1 MKILSK
7 AISAI
12 CCISL
17 FFSCFG
23 CENISADIPTSS
35 DLEHNNSTG
44 SSLSE
49 DNQTISQPSVE
60 VTGSPLGSEQL
71 AEFSLDYQWA
81 ESYVDTY
88 DAGAFLDT
96 LNNNELKTAYC
107 KAVALVHLLS
117 TENIQPTAAI
127 DLKNRAYLLVSEEN
141 SPYPKRYMESGY
153 TYDSFMSAYSEVFSD
168 SLLSVMIERGDV
180 FYAYNNEL
188 WYLGVSGGGNPGEV
202 HREYELIS
210 QSDTEVMFKRIM
222 FSVPIG
228 EEVTDYVPEKRNE
241 YIQTSVDFHFVL
253 TDDGWKADKFLNQQN
268 VEGEIY
274 FI

>member
-1 MKILSK
+1 MKRLSK

-17 FFSCFG
+17 LCSCLG
-23 CENISADIPTSS
+23 CDNISAFTATSS
-35 DLEHNNSTG
+35 DLESNNSSV
-44 SSLSE
+44 SSSS
-49 DNQTISQPSVE
+49 DVNQTISQSSVE
-60 VTGSPLGSEQL
+60 IIGSPLASEQL
-71 AEFSLDYQWA
+71 VEYSLDYQWA

-107 KAVALVHLLS
+107 KGIALVHLLS
-117 TENIQPTAAI
+117 TDNIQPTAAI
-127 DLKNRAYLLVSEEN
+127 NLKNRAYLLVSGED
-141 SPYPKRYMESGY
+141 SPYPRRYMESGY
-153 TYDSFMSAYSEVFSD
+153 TYNSFMSAYSEVFSD
-168 SLLSVMIERGDV
+168 TLLSVMMEKSDV
-180 FYAYNNEL
+180 FYSYNGEL
-188 WYLGVSGGGNPGEV
+188 WYAGVSAGGNSGEV

-210 QSDTEVMFKRIM
+210 RSDTEVIFKRIM

-228 EEVTDYVPEKRNE
+228 EEVTDYVPEKRDE
-241 YIQTSVDFHFVL
+241 YIQTYVEFRFVL

-268 VEGEIY
+268 SEGEIY